1 MTKITLLEQLKK
13 FSEEH
18 TGDLLLPVQPQEE
31 DMEPPADRPATVYT
45 PCLPE
50 LRSYARK
57 APFATHEI
65 VTSKDA
71 MFQRPGG
78 GKFIQSTAVVRTRF
92 CVYHENE
99 REGKL
104 ALLNLM
110 ERTRIALLE
119 EVVIGGQF
127 KLDLDAGVETLVY
140 PGNPNQTAVSPFY
153 LGEMITTW
161 HLPII
166 ERKVPYG
173 KKGCSN
179 IRESGPGP
187 GCDRT
192 DPGAAHGFCGQHI
205 DREE

>member
-1 MTKITLLEQLKK
+1 MTKITLLERLKE
-13 FSEEH
+13 FSEIH
-18 TGDLLLPVQPQEE
+18 TGDLLLPVQPQE
-31 DMEPPADRPATVYT
+31 DDVEPPADRPTTVYT

-57 APFATHEI
+57 APFTTHEI

-71 MFQRPGG
+71 AVQRPGG
-78 GKFIQSTAVVRTRF
+78 GKFMQSTAVVRTCF
-92 CVYHENE
+92 CVYDPDEQK
-99 REGKL
+99 GKL
-104 ALLNLM
+104 VLLTLM

-161 HLPII
+161 HLPIV
-166 ERKVPYG
+166 ERKVPHG
-173 KKGCSN
+173 KNQPDFRG
-179 IRESGPGP
+179 GGY
-187 GCDRT
+187 
-192 DPGAAHGFCGQHI
+192 PGAQGGEV
-205 DREE
+205 RRG

>member
-1 MTKITLLEQLKK
+1 MTKITLLERLKE

-18 TGDLLLPVQPQEE
+18 TGDLLLPVQPQEDDE
-31 DMEPPADRPATVYT
+31 DPADRAATVYT

-57 APFATHEI
+57 APFITHEI
-65 VTSKDA
+65 VTGKDGA
-71 MFQRPGG
+71 VQRPVG
-78 GKFIQSTAVVRTRF
+78 GKFMQSTAVVRTCF
-92 CVYHENE
+92 CVYHKNE
-99 REGKL
+99 QEGRQ
-104 ALLNLM
+104 ALLTLM

-161 HLPII
+161 ILPII
-166 ERKVPYG
+166 ERKIPHAQEH
-173 KKGCSN
+173 N
-179 IRESGPGP
+179 WN
-187 GCDRT
+187 
-192 DPGAAHGFCGQHI
+192 GAAL
-205 DREE
+205 R

>member
-1 MTKITLLEQLKK
+1 MTKITLLERLKE
-13 FSEEH
+13 FSEIH
-18 TGDLLLPVQPQEE
+18 TGDLLLPVQPQE
-31 DMEPPADRPATVYT
+31 DDVEPPPNRAATVYA

-57 APFATHEI
+57 APFTTHEI

-71 MFQRPGG
+71 AVQRPGG
-78 GKFIQSTAVVRTRF
+78 GKFMQSTAVVRTCF
-92 CVYHENE
+92 CVYDPDEQK
-99 REGKL
+99 GKL
-104 ALLNLM
+104 ALLTLM

-161 HLPII
+161 HLPIV
-166 ERKVPYG
+166 ERKVPHG
-173 KKGCSN
+173 KNQPDYRGGGYPASQGGEVH
-179 IRESGPGP
+179 R
-187 GCDRT
+187 
-192 DPGAAHGFCGQHI
+192 
-205 DREE
+205 